1 VPLNNH
7 EETETSKAEAC
18 PCDAMSVE
26 QVAGIFKA
34 LGHPTR
40 IKIIEHLIA
49 INTCV
54 CGDIVNI
61 FPFSQS
67 TISQH
72 LKQLKDSGLVCGEMK
87 GPKTY
92 FCVDQ
97 QVLADLKAYVN
108 QLQGGIQSTTKT
120 TGFCSDIDG

>member
-1 VPLNNH
+1 MT
-7 EETETSKAEAC
+7 TEQIAK
-18 PCDAMSVE
+18 
-26 QVAGIFKA
+26 IFKA

-40 IKIIEHLIA
+40 VKIVEHLIA

-54 CGDIVNI
+54 CGEIVNI

-72 LKQLKDSGLVCGEMK
+72 LKLLKESGIVCGEVE

-92 FCVDQ
+92 FCVDK
-97 QVLADLKAYVN
+97 QVLTQFKNYIKNL
-108 QLQGGIQSTTKT
+108 
-120 TGFCSDIDG
+120 

>member
-1 VPLNNH
+1 METNTCENRPSLPL
-7 EETETSKAEAC
+7 ERERL
-18 PCDAMSVE
+18 
-26 QVAGIFKA
+26 AGIFKA

-40 IKIIEHLIA
+40 LKIVEYLIEID
-49 INTCV
+49 TCI

-72 LKQLKDSGLVCGEMK
+72 LKLLKESGIVCGEVD

-92 FCVDQ
+92 FCVDKTILHQ
-97 QVLADLKAYVN
+97 LKNYIKK
-108 QLQGGIQSTTKT
+108 L
-120 TGFCSDIDG
+120 

>member
-1 VPLNNH
+1 MKTRNC
-7 EETETSKAEAC
+7 ETATAGRM
-18 PCDAMSVE
+18 DTE
-26 QVAGIFKA
+26 QMAGICKA

-40 IKIIEHLIA
+40 IKIVEYLID

-54 CGDIVNI
+54 CGEIVNI

-72 LKQLKDSGLVCGEMK
+72 LKLLKESGIVCGEVE

-92 FCVDQ
+92 FCVDRD
-97 QVLADLKAYVN
+97 VLERFKACIRDL
-108 QLQGGIQSTTKT
+108 
-120 TGFCSDIDG
+120 

>member
-1 VPLNNH
+1 MTTDQLAKV
-7 EETETSKAEAC
+7 
-18 PCDAMSVE
+18 
-26 QVAGIFKA
+26 FKA

-40 IKIIEHLIA
+40 IKIVEHLIQ

-54 CGDIVNI
+54 CGEIVDI

-72 LKQLKDSGLVCGEMK
+72 LKLLKESGIVCGEIE

-92 FCVDQ
+92 FCVDKA
-97 QVLADLKAYVN
+97 VLNQIKTYVKK
-108 QLQGGIQSTTKT
+108 L
-120 TGFCSDIDG
+120 

>member
-1 VPLNNH
+1 MT
-7 EETETSKAEAC
+7 TEQLAK
-18 PCDAMSVE
+18 
-26 QVAGIFKA
+26 IFKA

-40 IKIIEHLIA
+40 IKIVEHLIR

-54 CGDIVNI
+54 CGEIVNI

-72 LKQLKDSGLVCGEMK
+72 LKILKESGIVCGEVE

-92 FCVDQ
+92 FCVDKT
-97 QVLADLKAYVN
+97 VLEQFRQY
-108 QLQGGIQSTTKT
+108 IKT
-120 TGFCSDIDG
+120 L

>member
-1 VPLNNH
+1 M
-7 EETETSKAEAC
+7 ETETCRNKSSL
-18 PCDAMSVE
+18 PLDRE
-26 QVAGIFKA
+26 QMAAIFKA

-40 IKIIEHLIA
+40 LKIVEHLID
-49 INTCV
+49 IDTCV

-72 LKQLKDSGLVCGEMK
+72 LKLLKDSGIVCGEVE

-92 FCVDQ
+92 FCVDKE
-97 QVLADLKAYVN
+97 VLHQLKTY
-108 QLQGGIQSTTKT
+108 IQNL
-120 TGFCSDIDG
+120 

>member
-1 VPLNNH
+1 MT
-7 EETETSKAEAC
+7 TEQISK
-18 PCDAMSVE
+18 
-26 QVAGIFKA
+26 IFKA

-40 IKIIEHLIA
+40 VKIVEHLIE

-54 CGDIVNI
+54 CGEIVDI

-72 LKQLKDSGLVCGEMK
+72 LKLLKESGIVCGEVE

-92 FCVDQ
+92 FCVD
-97 QVLADLKAYVN
+97 KN
-108 QLQGGIQSTTKT
+108 ILQKFKDYIKNL
-120 TGFCSDIDG
+120 